1 MAVVPAVLLAGGC
14 AMPQIGLGTWRIP
27 DAEAEGVVA
36 RAIEIGYRSIDT
48 AAVFGNEAG
57 VGRGIRSSGLPRSEI
72 FVTTKLWNTDH
83 GYDSA
88 LAAFEASARRLGL
101 DYVDLYLVNWPHA
114 RARRYVDSW
123 RALAELLRD
132 GRVRAI
138 GVSNFN
144 PRHLARI
151 AETTGTVPHVNQI
164 ERHPFLQ
171 QARLLAAHGSLGV
184 TTVAWSPLAQG
195 RHAHPV
201 VAALA
206 AVRGCTPAQLV
217 LRWHLERGVVVIPKS
232 VQPERMRENLAAAS
246 LSLAPAEL
254 EAIDA
259 LEANG
264 RLGPDPDRF

>member
-27 DAEAEGVVA
+27 DAEAEGIVA

-48 AAVFGNEAG
+48 AAVFGNEGG
-57 VGRGIRSSGLPRSEI
+57 VGRGIRSSGIPRSEI

-88 LAAFEASARRLGL
+88 LAAFDASASRLGL

-123 RALAELLRD
+123 RALAQLLRD

-138 GVSNFN
+138 GVANFH
-144 PRHLARI
+144 PRHITRI
-151 AETTGTVPHVNQI
+151 ADITGVLPQVNQI

-171 QARLLAAHGSLGV
+171 QARLLAAHGSRGI

-201 VAALA
+201 IGALA
-206 AVRGCTPAQLV
+206 AARGCTPAQLV
-217 LRWHLERGVVVIPKS
+217 LRWHIEHGVVVIPKT
-232 VQPERMRENLAAAS
+232 VRPDRMRENLAAAEIA
-246 LSLAPAEL
+246 LAPAEI

-259 LEANG
+259 LDANV